1 MEHRTIKPKND
12 ALVVRHNK
20 LIEARYETTLQQQRI
35 MLWLISE
42 IRPEDRD
49 FQKYRVTIKELAR
62 FVGLQKNKNIYQE
75 IAKATEGMVGRV
87 VVIRDT
93 KNDTD
98 FTQVG
103 LIRMAEHKIAS
114 GYIDLSINPELMPYL
129 LDLKANF
136 TTAYLRDLLAM
147 KSAYSIRLYDLIN
160 QYRKIGERVIE
171 ITDLKEILGIEK
183 KYKDYKNLKAR
194 VIVPAVEEINARTDL
209 LVSYTERKNVRT
221 VTALKFQF
229 STKKGFQIS
238 KETTDI
244 PAGNEEIFERLRA
257 HGIKDK
263 EAQKYIEL
271 YGETDPS
278 RITGNLEKLEE
289 GILAGKV
296 KVPGAWLRQAI
307 DQDYRDQKSLFQ
319 KNNAEAER
327 EAGERRKEQREKE
340 QQLAD
345 IERQMEAQQLAYLK
359 YRQGFIGSIVDS
371 IPADEREVWDTEF
384 GASLDGYFKKEWV
397 KSQEWSSRLHVTRAE
412 QFIEK
417 KLGRT
422 CQSEDVFYLENGYR
436 VIEDL
441 EEQRQG
447 LL

>member
-1 MEHRTIKPKND
+1 MEQ
-12 ALVVRHNK
+12 LG
-20 LIEARYETTLQQQRI
+20 
-35 MLWLISE
+35 
-42 IRPEDRD
+42 
-49 FQKYRVTIKELAR
+49 
-62 FVGLQKNKNIYQE
+62 VG
-75 IAKATEGMVGRV
+75 
-87 VVIRDT
+87 
-93 KNDTD
+93 
-98 FTQVG
+98 
-103 LIRMAEHKIAS
+103 S
-114 GYIDLSINPELMPYL
+114 L
-129 LDLKANF
+129 LDAN
-136 TTAYLRDLLAM
+136 LH
-147 KSAYSIRLYDLIN
+147 
-160 QYRKIGERVIE
+160 
-171 ITDLKEILGIEK
+171 
-183 KYKDYKNLKAR
+183 
-194 VIVPAVEEINARTDL
+194 L

-340 QQLAD
+340 QQLA
-345 IERQMEAQQLAYLK
+345 YLK
-359 YRQGFIGSIVDS
+359 YRQGFIGSIVES
-371 IPADEREVWDTEF
+371 IPADEREVWDAEF

-422 CQSEDVFYLENGYR
+422 CQSEDVFYLENRYR